1 MRTINLLSILWLLI
15 VAGCSTHKSTV
26 IRRVKSDGSVT
37 EITRSATRTL
47 FDADSRLVNN
57 RVESVTPSSTQT
69 ISIGSLAQQ
78 TSGSNA
84 VQFAKEV
91 EKIKN
96 SFPAADGLRDA
107 LRKVTE
113 Q

>member
-1 MRTINLLSILWLLI
+1 MKIALALFVALLC
-15 VAGCSTHKSTV
+15 GCSTHKSTV
-26 IRRVKSDGSVT
+26 IRRVQSDGSVT

-47 FDADSRLVNN
+47 FDADSKLVNN
-57 RVESVTPSSTQT
+57 RVESITPAGSQT
-69 ISIGSLAQQ
+69 ISIGTLSQQ

-96 SFPAADGLRDA
+96 SVPASDPLRDA
-107 LRKVTE
+107 LRKVIG